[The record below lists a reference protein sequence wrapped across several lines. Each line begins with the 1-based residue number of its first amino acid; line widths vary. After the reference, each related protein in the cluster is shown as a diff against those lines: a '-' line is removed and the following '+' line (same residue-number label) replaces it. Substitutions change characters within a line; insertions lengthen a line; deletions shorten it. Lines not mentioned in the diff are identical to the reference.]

1 MRILLLSLAV
11 SILAAPHLVG
21 QSNAVP
27 PGSSGEMASRGPI
40 PGSARPSVPPREMA
54 QLQFFEGKW
63 ACEGRAPDTPFGP
76 AHQMRSAVAMARDLD
91 GFWILGSADEEKTA
105 ENPHPMHGR
114 LHWTYDATQR
124 IFRAT
129 WIDNSGAWASQTS
142 PGWQG
147 NKMTWT
153 GTLMA
158 MGQKMAARDLFD
170 KAPDGQ
176 LRHTFEAEIAG
187 KWTSLGVE
195 VCQKAA
201 PGK

>member
-1 MRILLLSLAV
+1 MRALWSLLAV
-11 SILAAPHLVG
+11 SILAATHLFA
-21 QSNAVP
+21 QANAVP
-27 PGSSGEMASRGPI
+27 PGNSGEMAPRGPI
-40 PGSARPSVPPREMA
+40 PGRARPPAPPREMA

-63 ACEGRAPDTPFGP
+63 ACEGRAPETPLGP
-76 AHQMRSAVAMARDLD
+76 AHQMRSAVAMAWDLD
-91 GFWILGSADEEKTA
+91 GFWVSGSVDEEKTT

-129 WIDNSGAWASQTS
+129 WIDNTGSWANQTS

-147 NKMTWT
+147 NQMTWT
-153 GTLMA
+153 GTMMA
-158 MGQKMAARDLFD
+158 MGQKMAVRDLFD

-176 LRHTFEAEIAG
+176 LRHSAEAEIAG

-195 VCQKAA
+195 VCTKAA
-201 PGK
+201 GK